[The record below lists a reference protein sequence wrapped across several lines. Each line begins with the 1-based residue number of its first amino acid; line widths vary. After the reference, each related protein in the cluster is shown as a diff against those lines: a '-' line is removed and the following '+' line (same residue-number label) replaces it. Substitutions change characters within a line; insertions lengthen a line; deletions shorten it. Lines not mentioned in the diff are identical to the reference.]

1 MNDVLLES
9 KRMTLLDLLDRLL
22 ETGVVVDGQV
32 DLSVADI
39 DLVHLGLKMVL
50 ASSATLEQHSNGSG
64 AHVVD
69 PPDEDPPGYPL
80 GSSSDSDVSPDR
92 VAVSAVTDTEQEG
105 APVEPHLPRFAL
117 RSKVAGV
124 AHGVVEQ
131 AGTLAQ
137 PRTGPE
143 GPRGEGL
150 RPRIDFEPAK
160 VEQGLAKLVLTLV
173 ELIRRLMEKQAIRK
187 MAGGTLNR
195 SQLEQLGE
203 AFRRLESKMV
213 ELKRVFGLEDEDLN
227 LDLGPLGE
235 LM

>member
-1 MNDVLLES
+1 M
-9 KRMTLLDLLDRLL
+9 
-22 ETGVVVDGQV
+22 
-32 DLSVADI
+32 
-39 DLVHLGLKMVL
+39 L
-50 ASSATLEQHSNGSG
+50 AH
-64 AHVVD
+64 
-69 PPDEDPPGYPL
+69 
-80 GSSSDSDVSPDR
+80 
-92 VAVSAVTDTEQEG
+92 
-105 APVEPHLPRFAL
+105 
-117 RSKVAGV
+117 
-124 AHGVVEQ
+124 
-131 AGTLAQ
+131 

-143 GPRGEGL
+143 GPHSEGL
-150 RPRIDFEPAK
+150 HPRIDFEPAK

-187 MAGGTLNR
+187 MEGGTLNR

>member
-22 ETGVVVDGQV
+22 ETGVVVDGEI

-39 DLVHLGLKMVL
+39 DLIHLGLKLVL

-64 AHVVD
+64 THVVD

-92 VAVSAVTDTEQEG
+92 AAISAVTDTGQEG
-105 APVEPHLPRFAL
+105 AP
-117 RSKVAGV
+117 
-124 AHGVVEQ
+124 VEQ

-187 MAGGTLNR
+187 MEGGTLNR

-203 AFRRLESKMV
+203 TFKRLESKMV

>member
-1 MNDVLLES
+1 MTDTLLES
-9 KRMTLLDLLDRLL
+9 KRVTLLDLLDRLL

-39 DLVHLGLKMVL
+39 DLVHLGLKLVL

-80 GSSSDSDVSPDR
+80 GSSSDSNVSPDR
-92 VAVSAVTDTEQEG
+92 AAISAVTDTGQEG
-105 APVEPHLPRFAL
+105 VL
-117 RSKVAGV
+117 
-124 AHGVVEQ
+124 VEQ

-143 GPRGEGL
+143 GPRGESL
-150 RPRIDFEPAK
+150 QPRIDFEPAK

-187 MAGGTLNR
+187 MEGGTLTET
-195 SQLEQLGE
+195 QLEQLGE

>member
-1 MNDVLLES
+1 MNDTLLES

-22 ETGVVVDGQV
+22 ETGVVVDGEI

-39 DLVHLGLKMVL
+39 DLVHLGLKLVL

-80 GSSSDSDVSPDR
+80 GSSSDSDVSPNR
-92 VAVSAVTDTEQEG
+92 AAISAVTDTGQEG
-105 APVEPHLPRFAL
+105 AP
-117 RSKVAGV
+117 
-124 AHGVVEQ
+124 VEQ

-137 PRTGPE
+137 TRTAPK
-143 GPRGEGL
+143 GPRSEGL

-187 MAGGTLNR
+187 MEGGTLNR

-235 LM
+235 LL

>member
-22 ETGVVVDGQV
+22 ETGVVVDGEI

-39 DLVHLGLKMVL
+39 DLIHLGLKLVL
-50 ASSATLEQHSNGSG
+50 ASSATLEQHSNGSPTRLI
-64 AHVVD
+64 D
-69 PPDEDPPGYPL
+69 PLDDPPGDSPGESSFDSPSCAEVL
-80 GSSSDSDVSPDR
+80 ATAEAQVRTPVQQEPIVHTSPKGS
-92 VAVSAVTDTEQEG
+92 G
-105 APVEPHLPRFAL
+105 
-117 RSKVAGV
+117 
-124 AHGVVEQ
+124 
-131 AGTLAQ
+131 
-137 PRTGPE
+137 
-143 GPRGEGL
+143 GEGL
-150 RPRIDFEPAK
+150 HPRIDFEPAK

-187 MAGGTLNR
+187 MEGGTLNR

>member
-1 MNDVLLES
+1 M
-9 KRMTLLDLLDRLL
+9 
-22 ETGVVVDGQV
+22 
-32 DLSVADI
+32 
-39 DLVHLGLKMVL
+39 
-50 ASSATLEQHSNGSG
+50 EQHSNGSG
-64 AHVVD
+64 AYVVD
-69 PPDEDPPGYPL
+69 PPDEDPPADLPDESPPGHQELVSTPPIAQ
-80 GSSSDSDVSPDR
+80 GSRLKAPPPQGGAASSL
-92 VAVSAVTDTEQEG
+92 
-105 APVEPHLPRFAL
+105 EPHRAP
-117 RSKVAGV
+117 SPG
-124 AHGVVEQ
+124 
-131 AGTLAQ
+131 
-137 PRTGPE
+137 
-143 GPRGEGL
+143 
-150 RPRIDFEPAK
+150 RPGDQKINFEPAK

>member
-1 MNDVLLES
+1 MNDALLES
-9 KRMTLLDLLDRLL
+9 KRVTVLDLLDQLL
-22 ETGVVVDGQV
+22 ETGVVVDGEI

-39 DLVHLGLKMVL
+39 DLIHLGLKLVL

-64 AHVVD
+64 ARVVD
-69 PPDEDPPGYPL
+69 PPDDPPADLPDESPPGNQELVSTPPIAQGSRLKAL
-80 GSSSDSDVSPDR
+80 GKSSCLEPTASSL
-92 VAVSAVTDTEQEG
+92 
-105 APVEPHLPRFAL
+105 EPHTAPR
-117 RSKVAGV
+117 
-124 AHGVVEQ
+124 
-131 AGTLAQ
+131 
-137 PRTGPE
+137 PE
-143 GPRGEGL
+143 
-150 RPRIDFEPAK
+150 RPGDQKINFEPAK

-187 MAGGTLNR
+187 MEGGTLNR

-213 ELKRVFGLEDEDLN
+213 ELKRVFGLEDDDLN

>member
-1 MNDVLLES
+1 MTDTLLES
-9 KRMTLLDLLDRLL
+9 KRVTLLDLLDRLL

-50 ASSATLEQHSNGSG
+50 ASSATLEQHSNGSPTRLI
-64 AHVVD
+64 D
-69 PPDEDPPGYPL
+69 PPDDPPE
-80 GSSSDSDVSPDR
+80 DSLQEPH
-92 VAVSAVTDTEQEG
+92 TDTELVSTAPTIEG
-105 APVEPHLPRFAL
+105 SGFRVLGNCSEPP
-117 RSKVAGV
+117 
-124 AHGVVEQ
+124 
-131 AGTLAQ
+131 AQ
-137 PRTGPE
+137 SPE
-143 GPRGEGL
+143 
-150 RPRIDFEPAK
+150 RPGNQKINFEPAK

-187 MAGGTLNR
+187 MEGGTLNR

>member
-22 ETGVVVDGQV
+22 ETGVVVDGEI

-39 DLVHLGLKMVL
+39 DLVHLGLKLVL

-92 VAVSAVTDTEQEG
+92 VAVSAVTDTGQEG
-105 APVEPHLPRFAL
+105 AP
-117 RSKVAGV
+117 
-124 AHGVVEQ
+124 VEQ

-143 GPRGEGL
+143 DPRGEGL

-187 MAGGTLNR
+187 MEGGTLNR